1 MSKPKSKVEEL
12 RAQLAAARA
21 PRDQKQAALE
31 EAAEIARLE
40 REIADEPAI
49 AKAVEEHGAI
59 GEMIAVLHTPSGAV
73 VVKRPQQAAWRRFSD
88 SDTLKGKDVHRLAY
102 DCLVYP
108 ARADF
113 DRICDAHPAALEQ
126 IGVMITELASVR
138 ARDLAGK

>member
-1 MSKPKSKVEEL
+1 MSKRSKVEEL
-12 RAQLAAARA
+12 RAKLAEARA
-21 PRDQKQAALE
+21 PREQKQAELE
-31 EAAEIARLE
+31 DAAEIARLE
-40 REIADEPAI
+40 QEIADEPHI

-59 GEMIAVLHTPSGAV
+59 GEMIAVMHTQSGAV
-73 VVKRPQQAAWRRFSD
+73 IVKRPQQAAWRRFSD

-108 ARADF
+108 SRADF

-126 IGVMITELASVR
+126 VGVLITDLASVR